1 MAFGRH
7 TVNSGWSSI
16 SDYRFLTWT
25 GWIQPLV
32 AAGHGPDGG
41 GRGDCGGG
49 EVLWRAVAVVQLR
62 LTALLGLGVI
72 RQRFIA
78 L

>member
-1 MAFGRH
+1 M
-7 TVNSGWSSI
+7 
-16 SDYRFLTWT
+16 
-25 GWIQPLV
+25 V

-49 EVLWRAVAVVQLR
+49 EGLRRAVAVVQLR
-62 LTALLGLGVI
+62 LTALLLRLGVI